1 MDSTQY
7 AFMKRKREAVDPS
20 DSDDECTTL
29 TPQSSTCLIPK
40 NSETPC
46 STKFNTNRSHRAG
59 VNYDPKPQ
67 RRAST
72 FPRKGK
78 RHKNTP
84 VIHKEG
90 RTKAQAR
97 QLPPNEPPRSTSLIL
112 LPSESALSGPS
123 TASGDLP
130 EIPEIRELL
139 NGKARSSELVFS
151 NPTQSTTHATM
162 SNITLGLEL
171 SDISNSPE
179 VKQRKAGVLL
189 THWRRGSDVEGQR
202 PDSNA
207 YDSNNT
213 QGPEPSTTTASAVRM
228 IDRSATSPP
237 QNLEHVASNDGPSDS
252 PTPDDEESRTSYVK
266 CDVNE
271 HSEVSFEDI
280 DMSTE
285 LSSDRSSTHDEEG
298 GSAPTP
304 PPPPQH
310 GYPGTAD
317 AYRENVP
324 VPNALKWNGSS
335 IVWDNHD
342 HPDSSQVLF
351 DPGCKPNFI
360 SWKLALRL
368 GFQPLLLPEA
378 QWKLFSTLHG
388 QQDLAQHYIKLDIE
402 MRWLRFPRKSVYLL
416 VVETDEIEILLGE
429 YFLAEFGITERLVAN
444 AQARTASNAHA
455 IITSKPTP
463 GMIPSKPR
471 LVLGIRLTHIVFP
484 EQIRNVLLDKER
496 RRMLAEKAD
505 ANIREQEETQRLRR
519 GLDAPS
525 RRGISYSSSASTA
538 GSAGEGVYG
547 PKMAT
552 DLNSSF
558 EPDMGRDQGNRMPSH
573 RQASMASS
581 VGRSSTDNSSFRDS
595 LDSSPTGSTLP
606 SPATTFSSKS
616 TGSAS
621 SSFGRRMKEKVGNPF
636 SNKGKEK
643 EIG

>member
-7 AFMKRKREAVDPS
+7 AYAKRKREAVDS
-20 DSDDECTTL
+20 TDSDDEYTTL

-46 STKFNTNRSHRAG
+46 STQSKTNRPHRAG
-59 VNYDPKPQ
+59 VNYDPKSQ

-78 RHKNTP
+78 RPKNTP
-84 VIHKEG
+84 AIHKEG

-97 QLPPNEPPRSTSLIL
+97 QLPPNEPPRCTSLIL
-112 LPSESALSGPS
+112 LPSETALSGPS

-139 NGKARSSELVFS
+139 NGKARSNELVFS
-151 NPTQSTTHATM
+151 NPTQSTAPATM

-171 SDISNSPE
+171 SDISSSPE

-213 QGPEPSTTTASAVRM
+213 QRPEPSTQTASAVKM
-228 IDRSATSPP
+228 INRSATSPP
-237 QNLEHVASNDGPSDS
+237 QNLEHVASNDRLSDS

-266 CDVNE
+266 CDMNE
-271 HSEVSFEDI
+271 HSEVTFEDI

-324 VPNALKWNGSS
+324 VPNALKWNGPA

-342 HPDSSQVLF
+342 HPDISQVLF

-360 SWKLALRL
+360 SWNLALRL

-463 GMIPSKPR
+463 
-471 LVLGIRLTHIVFP
+471 

-496 RRMLAEKAD
+496 RRRLAEKAD
-505 ANIREQEETQRLRR
+505 ANIREQEETRRLRR

-525 RRGISYSSSASTA
+525 RQGTSYSSSASTA

-558 EPDMGRDQGNRMPSH
+558 DPAMGRDQGNRMSSH

-621 SSFGRRMKEKVGNPF
+621 SSFGRRMKQKVGNPF

-643 EIG
+643 EMG

>member
-7 AFMKRKREAVDPS
+7 AFTKRKRGAVDPS

-29 TPQSSTCLIPK
+29 TPQSSTCLISK
-40 NSETPC
+40 NFETPC
-46 STKFNTNRSHRAG
+46 STKSNTNRPRRAG
-59 VNYDPKPQ
+59 VNYGPLPQ

-72 FPRKGK
+72 FPGKGK
-78 RHKNTP
+78 RHRNTP

-90 RTKAQAR
+90 RTKAQAQ
-97 QLPPNEPPRSTSLIL
+97 QLPPNEPPRSTSVIL
-112 LPSESALSGPS
+112 LPSESALSGLS

-139 NGKARSSELVFS
+139 DGKARSSELVFS
-151 NPTQSTTHATM
+151 NPTQSTKHATM
-162 SNITLGLEL
+162 SNITLGLGL

-179 VKQRKAGVLL
+179 VKQRKAGNLL
-189 THWRRGSDVEGQR
+189 THWRQGSDVEVQR

-228 IDRSATSPP
+228 IDRSATSSP
-237 QNLEHVASNDGPSDS
+237 QNLELVASNDGPSDS
-252 PTPDDEESRTSYVK
+252 PTPDDEESRTCYVK

-280 DMSTE
+280 DSSTE
-285 LSSDRSSTHDEEG
+285 LSSDRSSTHDEG

-317 AYRENVP
+317 VYRENVP
-324 VPNALKWNGSS
+324 VPNALKWNGSA

-378 QWKLFSTLHG
+378 QCMLFSTLHG
-388 QQDLAQHYIKLDIE
+388 QQDLARHYIKLDID
-402 MRWLRFPRKSVYLL
+402 MRWLAFPRKSVYLL

-429 YFLAEFGITERLVAN
+429 YFLAEFGITERLVAS

-455 IITSKPTP
+455 IITSKATP
-463 GMIPSKPR
+463 GMIPSKTR
-471 LVLGIRLTHIVFP
+471 LVLGIRLTHIVLP
-484 EQIRNVLLDKER
+484 EQIRNVVLDKER
-496 RRMLAEKAD
+496 RRKLAEKAD
-505 ANIREQEETQRLRR
+505 ANIREQEETRRLHR
-519 GLDAPS
+519 GLETPS
-525 RRGISYSSSASTA
+525 RQGISYSSSASTA

-595 LDSSPTGSTLP
+595 LASSPPGSALP

-616 TGSAS
+616 TCSAS
-621 SSFGRRMKEKVGNPF
+621 SSFGRRMKEKVGKPF